1 MGHWL
6 HGMARRAEQIELN
19 RSSCAE
25 MYARVLGPL
34 RVHGAKTE
42 LTLAG
47 GTEGSN
53 PLPSSEESGAN
64 PRCSRTIRRD
74 VSSEDANL
82 PEAGDYRFRS
92 FTRAQP
98 ISENRASELR
108 WRAGKSITKPG
119 RDPVGPASE

>member
-6 HGMARRAEQIELN
+6 HGMARRAEQNELN

-47 GTEGSN
+47 GTGGSN
-53 PLPSSEESGAN
+53 PASSAGESFSGVNSERRPARLKRWTTRMPPQEGNLVELHGSARTELCMRVEDPSKA
-64 PRCSRTIRRD
+64 
-74 VSSEDANL
+74 VA
-82 PEAGDYRFRS
+82 RF
-92 FTRAQP
+92 
-98 ISENRASELR
+98 
-108 WRAGKSITKPG
+108 
-119 RDPVGPASE
+119 